1 MSLIFSSGGG
11 RLGNQL
17 LNLIHLTAL
26 SYEYKIEVYKISD
39 LFIKNKYKSF
49 FFKIERN
56 SVNWELVYDFSKI
69 NQSKIFILKIFI
81 RLIHFCYYF
90 LPNKISYKLG
100 SENNL
105 PKFIL
110 GETLEKDFSMINLI
124 REAKNNDVVLSGWG
138 FRDWDLV
145 LKHKIWPY

>member
-39 LFIKNKYKSF
+39 LFIKNKNKSL

-56 SVNWELVYDFSKI
+56 FVNWELVYDFSKI
-69 NQSKIFILKIFI
+69 NKSKIFILKIFI
-81 RLIHFCYYF
+81 RLVHFCYYF
-90 LPNKISYKLG
+90 LPNKISYKIGLK
-100 SENNL
+100 NNL
-105 PKFIL
+105 PNLF
-110 GETLEKDFSMINLI
+110 LEKLWI
-124 REAKNNDVVLSGWG
+124 
-138 FRDWDLV
+138 
-145 LKHKIWPY
+145 KIFLLLN